1 MTSPNDLDA
10 LPEPGDLGELLLG
23 LLERPRPPGAAALT
37 LPVEVP
43 AEAFDAFRGTGEV
56 VALLGTLG
64 GDARGSE
71 YLAAAHGLSGPRP
84 PLDPARERAVQRAVL
99 RAMNDGLLTS
109 ARACGRGGLAV
120 ALARSCAEGGIG
132 AALRIPFPA
141 RKDLVLFAEEPSRF
155 VVSLP
160 RERLD
165 HLSVIARLADA
176 PLVVLGATGG
186 EVLEV
191 QSALSVPVA
200 ALARAAQAGYDST
213 S

>member
-1 MTSPNDLDA
+1 MTATLDLDA

-23 LLERPRPPGAAALT
+23 LLERPAPPGAEELV
-37 LPVEVP
+37 LPVETVR
-43 AEAFDAFRGTGEV
+43 FDAFRSTGEV
-56 VALLGTLG
+56 VALVGALG

-71 YLAAAHGLSGPRP
+71 YLAAAHGLAGPRP
-84 PLDPARERAVQRAVL
+84 PLDPARERAVQGAVL
-99 RAMNDGLLTS
+99 RAVNDGLLAS

-132 AALRIPFPA
+132 AALRIPFPT
-141 RKDLVLFAEEPSRF
+141 RKDLVLFAEEPSRY

-160 RERLD
+160 HDRLD
-165 HLSVIARLADA
+165 HFAVIAQLAGA

-186 EVLEV
+186 EVLQI

-200 ALARAAQAGYDST
+200 ALAQAARAGYDSR